1 MPSKYWFCILCHSGP
16 EPTTDRFIAVMHGP
30 DDRIIPGNALA
41 VHEDLPFTSLVKFG
55 TTFLNRLEA
64 SQCNAPLLERI
75 TLIDTP
81 GVLSGEKQR
90 LGRSYD
96 FVSVVEYFAE
106 RADMILLLFDAHKL
120 DISDEFKRT
129 IEVGGHNPVLSRPFV
144 AVVRLFVAP
153 GIERSRRQDPRG
165 VEQGR

>member
-1 MPSKYWFCILCHSGP
+1 
-16 EPTTDRFIAVMHGP
+16 MHGP

-64 SQCNAPLLERI
+64 AQCNSPLLERI

-81 GVLSGEKQR
+81 GVLAGEKQK

-96 FVSVVEYFAE
+96 FVSVVEVRVAR
-106 RADMILLLFDAHKL
+106 RA
-120 DISDEFKRT
+120 
-129 IEVGGHNPVLSRPFV
+129 
-144 AVVRLFVAP
+144 
-153 GIERSRRQDPRG
+153 RRD
-165 VEQGR
+165 